1 MPDIKGS
8 DEKEPGRREFM
19 REKIVKPPLS
29 KMQILKRMAA
39 FLCLAALFG
48 VIAAVSFVLSAPL
61 AEQYLGKERQA
72 ESSSV
77 MFSKDEPETVIPET
91 SKVETTASEQ
101 GEKDM
106 EETILEALSGYP
118 FTMDNLASLYDLLR
132 EVSQQADK
140 GIVTVRSGK
149 QQTDLF
155 GNLVENTGDYAG
167 AVIAKTGGEYL
178 IFTYADAV
186 KQADS
191 ISVTFYDGTEAAGQ
205 SKQVDEVL
213 NMAVVSV
220 KAETVAADT
229 REEVRVLPLGNSY
242 SVKAGDL
249 AIGVGGPSGMVHS
262 TTYGVISYIARNVQM
277 TDGITR
283 ILYADL
289 HSNSDTGTFLMNMSG
304 EIIGWA
310 SDGYRSEDKS
320 HVTTAVSISDYK
332 AVLEKMIKGLPAA
345 YFGVKGQE
353 VSEAMKEAGIPNGVY
368 VIEAVAGSPAYDAG
382 IQNGD
387 IIVLYGEKE
396 IATYKELQ
404 IQIENSVCGVS
415 VPVKVMRKGREGYK
429 ELDYEVAIRSR

>member
-91 SKVETTASEQ
+91 SKVETTAPEQ

-167 AVIAKTGGEYL
+167 GGHCENRWGIPDIHL
-178 IFTYADAV
+178 CGRRET
-186 KQADS
+186 S
-191 ISVTFYDGTEAAGQ
+191 GFYFGHLLRRNGGG
-205 SKQVDEVL
+205 
-213 NMAVVSV
+213 
-220 KAETVAADT
+220 
-229 REEVRVLPLGNSY
+229 RP
-242 SVKAGDL
+242 VKAG
-249 AIGVGGPSGMVHS
+249 G
-262 TTYGVISYIARNVQM
+262 
-277 TDGITR
+277 
-283 ILYADL
+283 
-289 HSNSDTGTFLMNMSG
+289 
-304 EIIGWA
+304 
-310 SDGYRSEDKS
+310 
-320 HVTTAVSISDYK
+320 
-332 AVLEKMIKGLPAA
+332 
-345 YFGVKGQE
+345 
-353 VSEAMKEAGIPNGVY
+353 
-368 VIEAVAGSPAYDAG
+368 
-382 IQNGD
+382 
-387 IIVLYGEKE
+387 
-396 IATYKELQ
+396 
-404 IQIENSVCGVS
+404 
-415 VPVKVMRKGREGYK
+415 
-429 ELDYEVAIRSR
+429 